1 VFNPSSFFPSVLSKQ
16 PNLRFYMKRKN
27 RRLFYKGAVVNPVP
41 EIQAL
46 LASAGTKSLHY
57 VQAICSL
64 LPETDDIQSS
74 LEGYYGK
81 SAPPSSREGIG
92 TGLSGD
98 GRSRPDAEV
107 PSYI

>member
-1 VFNPSSFFPSVLSKQ
+1 
-16 PNLRFYMKRKN
+16 MKRKN

-74 LEGYYGK
+74 LEGYC
-81 SAPPSSREGIG
+81 SDQRGI
-92 TGLSGD
+92 
-98 GRSRPDAEV
+98 RKIRPAV
-107 PSYI
+107 IS